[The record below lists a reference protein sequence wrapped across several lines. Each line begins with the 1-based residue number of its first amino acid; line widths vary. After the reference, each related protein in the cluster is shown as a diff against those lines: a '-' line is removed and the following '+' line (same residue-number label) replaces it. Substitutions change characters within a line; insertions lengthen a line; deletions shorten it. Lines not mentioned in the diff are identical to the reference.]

1 MDILLAKTF
10 FMWCSILG
18 FGLML
23 FWSACV
29 FFMPDFV
36 FKLQSYFMTLE
47 RKPYDLAMYCFLGAF
62 KFATIVFFLIPY
74 VALEIIS

>member
-23 FWSACV
+23 FWSTFV
-29 FFMPDFV
+29 FFVPDLV

-47 RKPYDLAMYCFLGAF
+47 RKTYDMAMYCFLGGF
-62 KFATIVFFLIPY
+62 KLLIIIFFLIPY